1 MIQPSIDSSYLH
13 LKGLEKEYDQLMREY
28 RLAYIEYLSIL
39 DKNGA
44 NTKINLSLPG
54 YIMSGNGSGSSILS
68 STTEDTMNLCE
79 AQCSLDTSCSGATY
93 NSDNKLCVTQKGNII
108 PIQSIN
114 SNYAILTDIYQLT
127 MRLKYLNAKLSN
139 KLKEINDVVKQLT
152 SDKSKTIII
161 KNDVYNKLINDYER
175 LTYDREQ
182 LAKIQLENDDLTKEY
197 EITGISVRQKDMVL
211 FLWFLLALGII
222 IVLIKYIYYA

>member
-68 STTEDTMNLCE
+68 STTEDTLNLCQ

-161 KNDVYNKLINDYER
+161 ENDVYNKLIND
-175 LTYDREQ
+175 
-182 LAKIQLENDDLTKEY
+182 
-197 EITGISVRQKDMVL
+197 
-211 FLWFLLALGII
+211 
-222 IVLIKYIYYA
+222 

>member
-1 MIQPSIDSSYLH
+1 
-13 LKGLEKEYDQLMREY
+13 
-28 RLAYIEYLSIL
+28 
-39 DKNGA
+39 
-44 NTKINLSLPG
+44 
-54 YIMSGNGSGSSILS
+54 
-68 STTEDTMNLCE
+68 
-79 AQCSLDTSCSGATY
+79 
-93 NSDNKLCVTQKGNII
+93 
-108 PIQSIN
+108 
-114 SNYAILTDIYQLT
+114 